1 MTTNVPAELERKM
14 DEAIGHYP
22 AEHKRSA
29 AMPLMHLW
37 QEHFGYIGDEG
48 VNWIAARLGLEP
60 INILELVTF
69 YPMFR
74 QAPAGRKH
82 IRVCRTLSCAMAG
95 AYPLMEKLAAL
106 TNIDRAHRGSGGM
119 HNPVSVSPDGEYS
132 IEFVECLAS
141 CGTAPVCMVD
151 DELHE
156 NVATNSAKDLL
167 TPGRETHASYHMSS
181 RAKRGTPQTT
191 PGVASE
197 VPLRPSADRDD
208 NAADEI
214 ASPDESRETIES
226 PAVASQPL
234 RHALPPHPLERRLIF
249 QNIGRE
255 DYATDIDCYL
265 QNGGYEQLKLAV
277 KMSRAEIVNEVKSS
291 GLRGRGGAG
300 FHCGVKW
307 SFIKPDEQK
316 PVYLICNADESEPG
330 TFKDR
335 YIIHQD
341 PHQLIEGMLISC
353 FALNAHT
360 AYIYIRGEF
369 PEGARILERAIEE
382 ARAHN
387 FLGKD
392 VLGTGFDVEVYIHR
406 GAGAYIC
413 GEETGLIESLEGKRA
428 YPRIKPPYFPAVLGL
443 YMCPT
448 IVNNVETLCHVKH
461 IIALGGA
468 EYARIGRPNNTGTR
482 IVCVSGDVVRPGYF
496 EIEVGAL
503 TLGQLLNEM
512 AGGPKAGRKI
522 KAVIPGGS
530 SAKVLRAGDR
540 FKLKDREVSLEEIP
554 LDFDSLAAAGSMA
567 GSGGVI
573 VMDDSRDM
581 VWALN
586 NINEFYAHESC
597 GQCTP
602 CREGSLWMKK
612 ITDRMLSGGGVT
624 QDPGTLKNVADNI
637 AGRTICAFGEAC
649 AWPTQSFLEK
659 FPDEFAARA
668 QKPVPPP
675 LPPEYTP
682 EELIAEKEIP
692 TGSPAHDPGWE
703 KAGVPGTI

>member
-1 MTTNVPAELERKM
+1 M
-14 DEAIGHYP
+14 DKAISHYP
-22 AEHKRSA
+22 AEQKRSA
-29 AMPLMHLW
+29 SMPLLHLW
-37 QEHFGYIGDEG
+37 QEHFGFISDEAIT
-48 VNWIAARLGLEP
+48 WIAAKLGLEP

-95 AYPLMEKLAAL
+95 AYPLMENLARL
-106 TNIDRAHRGSGGM
+106 TKIDREHQGMGM
-119 HNPVSVSPDGEYS
+119 HNPISTSPDGEYS

-141 CGTAPVCMVD
+141 CGTAPVCMVED
-151 DELHE
+151 QLYE
-156 NVATNSAKDLL
+156 NVAPDDAAEVLATSS
-167 TPGRETHASYHMSS
+167 PMSS
-181 RAKRGTPQTT
+181 RAADGRRGISHP
-191 PGVASE
+191 
-197 VPLRPSADRDD
+197 
-208 NAADEI
+208 AADETMSTD
-214 ASPDESRETIES
+214 AREVPGHAGRTRDDHVTGSRFTLQ
-226 PAVASQPL
+226 AG
-234 RHALPPHPLERRLIF
+234 PPHPLERRIIF
-249 QNIGRE
+249 KNIGRP
-255 DYATDIDCYL
+255 DYTIDIDCYL
-265 QNGGYEQLKLAV
+265 RHGGYEQLKAAI
-277 KMSRAEIVNEVKSS
+277 KMSRQDIVNEVKSS

-300 FHCGVKW
+300 FPCGVKW
-307 SFIKPDEQK
+307 SFIKPDEKK

-341 PHQLIEGMLISC
+341 PHQLLEGMLISC
-353 FALNAHT
+353 WALNVHT

-369 PEGARILERAIEE
+369 PEGAKILEHAIEE
-382 ARAHN
+382 ARAQN
-387 FLGKD
+387 FLGKNI
-392 VLGTGFDVEVYIHR
+392 LGTGFDVEFYVHR

-461 IIALGGA
+461 IIAMGGG

-496 EIEVGAL
+496 EVEVGAI
-503 TLGQLLNEM
+503 TMGQLINEM
-512 AGGPKAGRKI
+512 AGGPKPGHKI
-522 KAVIPGGS
+522 KAIIPGGS
-530 SAKVLRAGDR
+530 SAKILRAGDR
-540 FKLKDREVSLEEIP
+540 FKLKESEVGLEEIP

-612 ITDRMLSGGGVT
+612 ITQRMLEGGGVV
-624 QDPGTLKNVADNI
+624 QDPATLKNVADNI

-649 AWPTQSFLEK
+649 AWPTQSFLDK
-659 FPDEFAARA
+659 FPEEFADRA
-668 QKPVPPP
+668 KKPLPPP

-682 EELIAEKEIP
+682 DELIAETEIP
-692 TGSPAHDPGWE
+692 TVSLAHDPGWE
-703 KAGVPGTI
+703 KAGASGTI